1 MQRKFNLSPMPV
13 SRNALLR
20 YKTIDKCL
28 RNRGRLWTLEDLIE
42 ACSEALYDYEG
53 IDKPVSKRTVQLDIQ
68 KMRSSELGYYAPIV
82 VTENKYYTYEDPEYS
97 ITNVPISDD
106 DLRQMSEAVE
116 VLKQMSGFSSFE
128 GIEDIVNRLEDHV
141 LSMRHHSDPVILL
154 ETNERLK
161 GLHYISPF
169 HKAITDHQ
177 AVRVTYRS
185 FKSDSDHSF
194 VFSPYVLKEYRNRW
208 FVFGR
213 RDRGRKEVE
222 NLALD
227 RIQRIE
233 IHESDPFLSD
243 PSFKPSEYFKN
254 IVGVT
259 LNNTPV
265 ITIRFSATKEQAPYI
280 RTKPIHS
287 SQLEIESDAKDGSA
301 IFQIQAIVNN
311 ELIREFV
318 GYGEGVK
325 VLSPHSFVSMIKK
338 KLRSA
343 ADQYD
348 SI

>member
-1 MQRKFNLSPMPV
+1 MPA

-28 RNRGRLWTLEDLIE
+28 RNRGRLWTLEDLID
-42 ACSEALYDYEG
+42 ACSDALYDNEG

-68 KMRSSELGYYAPIV
+68 KMRSSVLGYYAPII
-82 VTENKYYTYEDPEYS
+82 VTENKYYTYEDPDYS
-97 ITNVPISDD
+97 ITNVPLTDD
-106 DLRQMSEAVE
+106 DLRQMSEVVE

-161 GLHYISPF
+161 GLHYISPL

-177 AVRVTYRS
+177 AVRITYRS
-185 FKSDSDHSF
+185 FKSDVDHSF

-213 RDRGRKEVE
+213 RDRGRKDIE

-227 RIQRIE
+227 RIQSIE
-233 IHESDPFLSD
+233 INENDRYQPDPD
-243 PSFKPSEYFKN
+243 FKPSEYFKN

-265 ITIRFSATKEQAPYI
+265 TTIKFKATGDQAPYI
-280 RTKPIHS
+280 RTKPIHN
-287 SQLEIESDAKDGSA
+287 SQMVIEADPEDGTT
-301 IFQIQAIVNN
+301 IFQIQAILNN
-311 ELIREFV
+311 ELIREFISF
-318 GYGEGVK
+318 GEGVK
-325 VLSPHSFVSMIKK
+325 VLSPHFFVSMIKK
-338 KLRSA
+338 KLRLA
-343 ADQYD
+343 ASQYD
-348 SI
+348 NP